1 MHTRLRIDLLRE
13 KEARRSQASKVYGV
27 YNLAAACRVRVKFL
41 YLGPVTGKCLGLFA
55 RFGRVYCCIERF
67 PLLPLCCRLVTCA
80 ARAASGAVTAR
91 VSHPRN
97 IGSSEWVTVR
107 YV

>member
-1 MHTRLRIDLLRE
+1 M
-13 KEARRSQASKVYGV
+13 
-27 YNLAAACRVRVKFL
+27 
-41 YLGPVTGKCLGLFA
+41 GLFA
-55 RFGRVYCCIERF
+55 RFFFGLAQRF